1 MASTTKLTAHQRA
14 KILARA
20 SDVVSKNHIKRV
32 PSWPAL
38 VAEHKERIVRVEH
51 PAEFEQA
58 MLDLLENLGMSHT
71 RFYHRSLNR
80 FPAQRCI
87 NATYQPYE
95 SPEGPRWMFQDVHEG
110 GPAALAG
117 VEPGDLLIA
126 IADREVRP
134 LEIPLLA
141 MGQTNTLT
149 VEKKT
154 GQVRRLTIPVG
165 MPKRGKRPLT
175 EPRITSWSPVADSV
189 GYIKISMFPGIVGI
203 DVARD
208 TDRAVRELDCS
219 RLIVDL
225 RGNCGGGIG
234 GLRLMSYLTPSQ
246 LPVGYSVTRRALAR
260 GYDKERLPHFD
271 RIPSRKSA
279 LFGLALRFAFRDR
292 SIAIFTEGLGPQ
304 KFHGRAVL
312 LVNQHTASAAE
323 MTTGFVKENHLA
335 TIVGTRTAG
344 QVLGGKVFKVGYGY
358 LLGIP
363 VTNYLTW
370 NGTVLEGNG
379 VEPDESIEVTHD
391 SLIEGRDIQL
401 ERAAAI
407 AESM

>member
-1 MASTTKLTAHQRA
+1 VASTTKLNTQQRTQ
-14 KILARA
+14 ILERA
-20 SDVVSKNHIKRV
+20 SEAVAKHHIE
-32 PSWPAL
+32 PASNWPAL
-38 VAEHKERIVRVEH
+38 VAEHKERIVRAED
-51 PAEFEQA
+51 PADFERA
-58 MLDLLENLGMSHT
+58 MLALLETLGMSHT

-87 NATYQPYE
+87 NATFQPYE
-95 SPEGPRWMFQDVHEG
+95 RSEGRRWMFQDVHEG

-117 VEPGDLLIA
+117 IEPGDLLIA
-126 IADREVRP
+126 IADREIRP

-154 GQVRRLTIPVG
+154 GQVHRLTVPVA

-175 EPRITSWSPVADSV
+175 EPRIAAWSRAADSV
-189 GYIKISMFPGIVGI
+189 GYVKISMFPGIVGI
-203 DVARD
+203 DVARE

-234 GLRLMSYLTPSQ
+234 GLRLMSYLTPSK
-246 LPVGYSVTRRALAR
+246 LPVGYSVTRRTLAR
-260 GYDKERLPHFD
+260 GYPKEKLRRFD
-271 RIPSRKSA
+271 RIPARKSG
-279 LFGLALRFAFRDR
+279 LLGLAVRFACRDR
-292 SIAIFTEGLGPQ
+292 SVAVFTEGLGPQ
-304 KFHGRAVL
+304 KFHGRTVL

-323 MTTGFVKENHLA
+323 MIAGFVKENRLA

-344 QVLGGKVFKVGYGY
+344 QVLGSKVFKVGCGY

-370 NGTVLEGNG
+370 NGTALEGNG
-379 VEPDESIEVTHD
+379 VEPDDLIEVTHG
-391 SLIEGRDIQL
+391 SLTEGRDIQL
-401 ERAAAI
+401 EQAVAI
-407 AESM
+407 AQSM